1 MDEFRFSWFK
11 LTKKDGKADK
21 DRGEIE
27 VSLQFYSK
35 NAATG
40 SVLDLA
46 TKKKHTSLSDIK
58 QSLRKKTT
66 EKNSFIESTRKPFDH
81 SGDKLP
87 FGGKARKADKHE
99 AENQVISIFVCY

>member
-66 EKNSFIESTRKPFDH
+66 ENILSLNQQGNLSII
-81 SGDKLP
+81 
-87 FGGKARKADKHE
+87 
-99 AENQVISIFVCY
+99 QVINYHSEEKHAKLINMKLRIK